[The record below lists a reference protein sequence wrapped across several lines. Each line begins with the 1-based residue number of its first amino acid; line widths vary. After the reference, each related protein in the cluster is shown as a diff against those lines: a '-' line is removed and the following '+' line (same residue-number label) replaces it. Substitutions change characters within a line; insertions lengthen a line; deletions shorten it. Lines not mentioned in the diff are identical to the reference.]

1 MNTPAPADLAH
12 VSQLGFCAAGEYLRD
27 GIQISAPPFARH
39 ADALGVELGAVH
51 VERYHDPLEVA
62 ALRCKRTGCKRTG
75 ERSKGHSRTRTQ
87 TTCKHTRGLASQQIA
102 AVERACFVRAPTRA
116 RARWTTRGS
125 AFGAAALA
133 PALFGHVCK
142 KMAAEE
148 HSVGVAGG
156 VDLGH
161 CVRTRK
167 LQQSPPVS
175 APPATPTTAEGLT

>member
-1 MNTPAPADLAH
+1 MIRLKLPLCVA
-12 VSQLGFCAAGEYLRD
+12 
-27 GIQISAPPFARH
+27 SAQ
-39 ADALGVELGAVH
+39 
-51 VERYHDPLEVA
+51 
-62 ALRCKRTGCKRTG
+62 GCKRTG
-75 ERSKGHSRTRTQ
+75 ERNKGHSRIRTQ
-87 TTCKHTRGLASQQIA
+87 TTCKYTRGLASQQIA

-116 RARWTTRGS
+116 RARWTKRGG

-175 APPATPTTAEGLT
+175 VPPAAPVTAEGLTQACREKPRRGVEIVFGDGVCIIPMRSPGSLAAVAWVRSTVA